1 MLSKTALR
9 AFLTPIAFYRAVK
22 GSYSLDQIRALTYGA
37 PLSDKEWQVALSL
50 YKKYL
55 GEEQHRNS
63 EQTKEHQALKSKLD
77 TNIKQLKQIV
87 QKIPEI
93 KDILLVN
100 SYSLGALKP
109 TSDID
114 LVVICEPKLLWLARL
129 KLTVALE
136 KAGLRRKPGHIEEQI
151 CLSFFVTADNIN
163 LQTIALHE
171 DLYLHYWLANVIPLF
186 GKHRTD
192 WQKQNQWVKKFM
204 PSLPSTGDRSL
215 KHKHFSFASYMAN
228 QLVRIPMMARSRTKA
243 KALGPESS
251 IIISD
256 TMLKFHNEDRRGLY
270 KDKTLVEL
278 TALEKLILFSQ
289 HIKL

>member
-9 AFLTPIAFYRAVK
+9 AFLTPIAFYRAIN
-22 GSYSLDQIRALTYGA
+22 GSYSLDQIRPLTYGEQ
-37 PLSDKEWQVALSL
+37 LSDQEWQVALSL

-55 GEEQHRNS
+55 VEEQQRNL
-63 EQTKEHQALKSKLD
+63 EQIKKHQAFKSKLD
-77 TNIKQLKQIV
+77 SNIKQLKQIV

-100 SYSLGALKP
+100 SYSLGALKS

-114 LVVICEPKLLWLARL
+114 LVVICEPKLLWWARL
-129 KLTVALE
+129 KLTAALE

-163 LQTIALHE
+163 MQPIALHE
-171 DLYLHYWLANVIPLF
+171 DLYLHYWLANGIPLF

-192 WQKQNQWVKKFM
+192 WQQQNQWIKQQLPAFTTKG
-204 PSLPSTGDRSL
+204 SLSS
-215 KHKHFSFASYMAN
+215 KNKQFSFISHLAN
-228 QLVRIPMMARSRTKA
+228 QLVRVPMLARSRIKA

-251 IIISD
+251 IIIND
-256 TMLKFHNEDRRGLY
+256 NMLKFHNEDRRTIY

-278 TALEKLILFSQ
+278 TVLEQLILFPQ
-289 HIKL
+289 H